1 MDRRRFGGS
10 GARFVT
16 FGQDLDAMLRSD
28 GQQVTLRRVVGTTN
42 QTSVDCQCWA
52 FVRGYKAEELAGAV
66 IQGDSAVILSA
77 TDIIAA
83 QWPGGQ
89 AVTSPPG
96 ATDPRVPR
104 KGDKII
110 IEGRTRNVEAS
121 DPVYVA
127 GELHRV
133 NLQVRG

>member
-1 MDRRRFGGS
+1 M
-10 GARFVT
+10 T
-16 FGQDLDAMLRSD
+16 FQSDLDQLLRSD
-28 GQQVTLRRVVGTTN
+28 GQQVTLRRIVGTTN
-42 QTSVDCQCWA
+42 QTAVDCQCWA
-52 FVRGYKAEELAGAV
+52 FVRGYSANELAGAI

-77 TDIIAA
+77 TDIIEA

-89 AVTSPPG
+89 PVTSPPG

-104 KGDKII
+104 ATDRVI
-110 IEGRTRNVEAS
+110 IEGRSRAIIS
-121 DPVYVA
+121 ADPIYVG

>member
-1 MDRRRFGGS
+1 M
-10 GARFVT
+10 T
-16 FGQDLDAMLRSD
+16 FQSDLDQLLRSD
-28 GQQVTLRRVVGTTN
+28 GQQVTLRRIVGTTN
-42 QTSVDCQCWA
+42 QTAVDCDCWA
-52 FVRGYKAEELAGAV
+52 FVRGYKANELAGAI

-89 AVTSPPG
+89 PVTSPPPE
-96 ATDPRVPR
+96 TDPRVPR
-104 KGDKII
+104 ATDRVI
-110 IEGRTRNVEAS
+110 IEGRSRAIIS
-121 DPVYVA
+121 ADPIYVG

>member
-1 MDRRRFGGS
+1 M
-10 GARFVT
+10 T
-16 FGQDLDAMLRSD
+16 FQSDLDQMLRSD
-28 GQQVTLRRVVGTTN
+28 GQQVTLRRVTGTTN
-42 QTSVDCQCWA
+42 QVSVDCQCWA
-52 FVRGYKAEELAGAV
+52 FVRNYNASELAGAI

-89 AVTSPPG
+89 AVTNPPG
-96 ATDPRVPR
+96 VSDPRVPR
-104 KGDKII
+104 ATDRVI
-110 IEGRTRNVEAS
+110 IEGRARAVISAE
-121 DPVYVA
+121 PIYIG